1 MVRITAALAFLLA
14 LSGAEALGQT
24 IRVQWDREV
33 DFSRYQSFA
42 WLEGTAAVD
51 PEVDRMIVES
61 VENELSVGG
70 ILPDENEPGLY
81 AVYHASARE
90 EFQVGGGYRRDWE
103 DAGGLKVDSYV
114 AGTLLVELV
123 DAGENRVVW
132 RAMATATVSGNPKK
146 ARARIPSVIRKMF
159 DGFPPEPPPS
169 P

>member
-1 MVRITAALAFLLA
+1 MRTGSQAVLLLAFFGVDSQA
-14 LSGAEALGQT
+14 QT
-24 IRVQWDREV
+24 IRVQWDRKV
-33 DFSRYQSFA
+33 DFSIYQSFA
-42 WLEGTAAVD
+42 WIEGTAAVD
-51 PEVDRMIVES
+51 PDVNQRISES
-61 VENELSVGG
+61 IENELSVRG
-70 ILPDENEPGLY
+70 IFPDEDEPNLHV
-81 AVYHASARE
+81 VYHASSRE

>member
-1 MVRITAALAFLLA
+1 VRIAGAIALLLT
-14 LSGAEALGQT
+14 LFGAEARGQT
-24 IRVQWDREV
+24 LRVQWDKRV

-42 WLEGTAAVD
+42 WLEGTAAID
-51 PEVDRMIVES
+51 PEVNRLISETI
-61 VENELSVGG
+61 ENELSVRG
-70 ILPDENEPGLY
+70 ILPDDAEPALY

-90 EFQVGGGYRRDWE
+90 EFQVEGGYRRDWE
-103 DAGGLKVDSYV
+103 DPGALTVDSYL

-146 ARARIPSVIRKMF
+146 ARGRIPSIIQKMF
-159 DGFPPEPPPS
+159 ADFPPEPPPS